1 MNLES
6 CRHCGH
12 RVPETATSCPS
23 CGAHFGRPR
32 GVDSGFHF
40 LYWGLSY
47 RRKFVRTL
55 WLLSLSPILL
65 LFPKVSVG
73 HIQLGP
79 VGFIS
84 TLVVGVAQLI
94 YTYAMW
100 KKLEG

>member
-40 LYWGLSY
+40 LYWGLSH

-73 HIQLGP
+73 HIQLVP

>member
-1 MNLES
+1 
-6 CRHCGH
+6 
-12 RVPETATSCPS
+12 
-23 CGAHFGRPR
+23 
-32 GVDSGFHF
+32 
-40 LYWGLSY
+40 
-47 RRKFVRTL
+47 VRTL

-73 HIQLGP
+73 HIQLVP

>member
-6 CRHCGH
+6 CPDCGH
-12 RVPETATSCPS
+12 KVSGTAISCPS
-23 CGAHFGRPR
+23 CGAHFRRPR

-47 RRKFVRTL
+47 RRKFVRTA
-55 WLLSLSPILL
+55 WLLSVSPILL

-73 HIQLGP
+73 HIQLVP

-100 KKLEG
+100 KKLEA

>member
-73 HIQLGP
+73 HIQLVP

>member
-12 RVPETATSCPS
+12 MVPETATSCPS
-23 CGAHFGRPR
+23 CGAHFRRPR

-65 LFPKVSVG
+65 LFPEISVG

>member
-1 MNLES
+1 MNPES
-6 CRHCGH
+6 CPDCGH
-12 RVPETATSCPS
+12 KVSGTAISCPS
-23 CGAHFGRPR
+23 CGAHFRRPR

-47 RRKFVRTL
+47 RRKFVRTA
-55 WLLSLSPILL
+55 WLLSVSPILL
-65 LFPKVSVG
+65 LFPEISVG

>member
-1 MNLES
+1 MW
-6 CRHCGH
+6 
-12 RVPETATSCPS
+12 
-23 CGAHFGRPR
+23 RP
-32 GVDSGFHF
+32 
-40 LYWGLSY
+40 LPAAA
-47 RRKFVRTL
+47 RRRQR
-55 WLLSLSPILL
+55 LSLFVLGAIVQAQVRAHPLASLVVADTASLPESISL
-65 LFPKVSVG
+65 G